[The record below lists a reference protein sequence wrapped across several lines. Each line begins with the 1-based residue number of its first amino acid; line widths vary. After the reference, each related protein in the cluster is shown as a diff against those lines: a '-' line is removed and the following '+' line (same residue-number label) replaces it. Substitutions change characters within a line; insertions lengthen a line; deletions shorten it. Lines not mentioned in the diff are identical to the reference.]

1 MEVYSYCMDEV
12 HDNGSYQI
20 TMDDYRLRLVA
31 QEYAKSVMIGA
42 QEAFDRLASVFRGM
56 SEFIKSL
63 DGIKELVEVSEKESL
78 VEKKLKLNKYP
89 DYKNKLQYTSVNVP
103 KKMYHRARG
112 GLR

>member
-31 QEYAKSVMIGA
+31 KEFAEKTMMGA
-42 QEAFDRLASVFRGM
+42 QEAFDRLASVFMDMG
-56 SEFIKSL
+56 EFIKDLNS
-63 DGIKELVEVSEKESL
+63 IKELVEVSEKESL

-89 DYKNKLQYTSVNVP
+89 DYKNKLHYTSVNVP

>member
-20 TMDDYRLRLVA
+20 TMDDYRLMLVA
-31 QEYAKSVMIGA
+31 KEFAEKTMMSAK
-42 QEAFDRLASVFRGM
+42 EAFNKLADAIRGM
-56 SEFIKSL
+56 GEFIKSL